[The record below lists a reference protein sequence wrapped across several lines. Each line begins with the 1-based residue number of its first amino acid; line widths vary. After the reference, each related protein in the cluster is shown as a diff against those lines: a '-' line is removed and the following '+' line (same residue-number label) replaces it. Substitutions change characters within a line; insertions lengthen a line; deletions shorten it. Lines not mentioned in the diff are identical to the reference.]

1 MIKVKLIEN
10 RKLLRSEDL
19 ELLAK
24 VDPKTVTTMMQ
35 NRVVLERIRD
45 DSDNKYDINGLFN
58 DDSFDGYY
66 YVKLIGN
73 PRSLDDHWE
82 IWFERPYDLQKFKKK
97 LFMAK
102 LSDK

>member
-24 VDPKTVTTMMQ
+24 VDPKTVTTMIQ

-45 DSDNKYDINGLFN
+45 DSGDTYDINGLFN
-58 DDSFDGYY
+58 DVSFDGYY